1 MAEKDMKDFWAG
13 LVNFLNSLKD
23 SATVDQYM
31 GLLRQAIPAIGG
43 LCVALGWI
51 SQEHMSAY
59 VTSIL
64 SAAGPILLF
73 IGVVWSMIANSQF
86 SIRKAAAKLPENKPR

>member
-1 MAEKDMKDFWAG
+1 MKDFWNG
-13 LVNFLNSLKD
+13 LVAFLNSLKD

-51 SQEHMSAY
+51 SAEHMNSYA
-59 VTSIL
+59 TQIL
-64 SAAGPILLF
+64 AAAGPVLLF

-86 SIRKAAAKLPENKPR
+86 SIRKAAAKLPENGK